1 MKFKKVM
8 LMRPE
13 NAAKTKIYLAF
24 YFCMNFPDLETAT
37 RLVSKSWKF
46 IKNFQ
51 ILIKDFSLT
60 WQTC

>member
-13 NAAKTKIYLAF
+13 NAANTKIYLAF

-37 RLVSKSWKF
+37 RLVSKS
-46 IKNFQ
+46 
-51 ILIKDFSLT
+51 
-60 WQTC
+60 